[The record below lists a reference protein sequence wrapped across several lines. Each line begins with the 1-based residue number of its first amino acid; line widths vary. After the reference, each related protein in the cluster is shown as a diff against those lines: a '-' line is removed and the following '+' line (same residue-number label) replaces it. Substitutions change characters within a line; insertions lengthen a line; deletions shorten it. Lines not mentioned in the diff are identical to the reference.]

1 MTERKETTA
10 VYKAAG
16 FINTQTIRPTESFS
30 DPASSDDG
38 SRSTLIAP
46 LERYTF
52 CNIVI
57 TENLSTPGSAPKVT
71 DLTDLRIQNSEM
83 TIYKKIDKDQFLID
97 HPDVIQYMERE
108 QPKVD
113 FGDLLAVEDISNSLN
128 ENLLAQLSAS
138 KLSTAQRR
146 HYMRAFIARLP
157 RLLTRY
163 DKRLKLTVLRGGR
176 SRKTFLEYLKKTF
189 QKEQEEITRL
199 EHDFFVLPREL
210 ATSSQSVRRQL
221 TRTHADRA
229 RDPENA
235 VLLKGL
241 TAQEKDIVLSNQDNE
256 YRQFIFSQPD
266 NLEIVAYF
274 TVLKASR
281 SAMAKQAA
289 GEELTL
295 KTGRFYKSD
304 QGEEFQI
311 APNTILELMHRETKG
326 RQGTENRAKIAAA
339 LLKFATRAYAYY
351 EKRTGKRAILE
362 GGSLF
367 RFSTRPLE
375 EDSAQD
381 PQYDENVIE
390 ITAEEKQLVSAREQ
404 KNDKPAADIWRFI
417 GLPTGKYWFPLNLHK
432 KKFSFQV
439 IPWNLF
445 DFFLSGEKNINTACA
460 LCMSAFS
467 IIEDIIMQTD
477 ADEAKARELHT
488 KTPAVTL
495 PLPFSPRR
503 LALPARAKNKETQD
517 RYIGLLQEAFAKY
530 YNTEITINN
539 AGDIEIRKH
548 QKRSLPPPES
558 EE

>member
-1 MTERKETTA
+1 MTARKDPA
-10 VYKAAG
+10 VIYKAAG
-16 FINTQTIRPTESFS
+16 FINTQTMRPTESFG
-30 DPASSDDG
+30 DAASSDDG
-38 SRSTLIAP
+38 KRNTLITP
-46 LERYTF
+46 TERYTF

-57 TENLSTPGSAPKVT
+57 TENLDTPGSAPKIS
-71 DLTDLRIQNSEM
+71 DLADLRIQNSEM
-83 TIYKKIDKDQFLID
+83 TIYKKFDKEGFLRD
-97 HPDVIQYMERE
+97 HPDVVEYIERE
-108 QPKVD
+108 KPHVD
-113 FGDLLAVEDISNSLN
+113 LGDLLAVEDISNSLN
-128 ENLLAQLSAS
+128 ENLLSQLNSS
-138 KLSTAQRR
+138 KLSTPQRR
-146 HYMRAFIARLP
+146 HFMRAFAARLP

-176 SRKTFLEYLKKTF
+176 SRKTFLEYLKTAF
-189 QKEQEEITRL
+189 QKERDEIARL

-210 ATSSQSVRRQL
+210 ATSSQSVRREL

-235 VLLKGL
+235 LLLKGL

-281 SAMAKQAA
+281 SAMAKQEA

-295 KTGRFYKSD
+295 QTGRFYKSD

-326 RQGTENRAKIAAA
+326 RQGTENRTKIAAA
-339 LLKFATRAYAYY
+339 LLRFATRAYAYY
-351 EKRTGKRAILE
+351 EKRSGKRAILE

-367 RFSTRPLE
+367 RFSTRPLD
-375 EDSAQD
+375 EDNSQELR
-381 PQYDENVIE
+381 YDENVIV
-390 ITAEEKQLVSAREQ
+390 ITAEDDQIMPAGKPKKDKQ
-404 KNDKPAADIWRFI
+404 AADIWRFI

-439 IPWNLF
+439 IPWNIF
-445 DFFLSGEKNINTACA
+445 DFFLSGEKNINTACS

-467 IIEDIIMQTD
+467 IIEDIIMQVD
-477 ADEAKARELHT
+477 ADEAKAREQHT

-503 LALPARAKNKETQD
+503 LALPAHAKNKETYD
-517 RYIGLLQEAFAKY
+517 RYISLLQEAFAKY
-530 YNTEITINN
+530 YDTEIKINN
-539 AGDIEIRKH
+539 AGEVEIRKH
-548 QKRSLPPPES
+548 QKKRLPEPEN